1 MVVAISCALA
11 ALSSAGC
18 YRVPATKASVATV
31 ELAGVSAEDR
41 DALADRIATRASQRF
56 LGLLPA
62 GVFYEHETLDRFALR
77 RDLARIERYLR
88 ARGFYEAQVRAADV
102 IPDGDKVHVTI
113 EVATG
118 EPVRVE
124 AVRVEGQG
132 SLAPDARAATAEAA
146 GEALAV
152 GSPFTE
158 EGYEASEK
166 AVLRAMTSR
175 GHARAKVTK
184 RAEVDL
190 ATHRAT
196 VVLTATPGPASRL
209 GKITFVGL
217 DGLPE
222 DAVRRVFGI
231 QEGEPYSSEEID
243 TSKNALL
250 DLGVFSSVEVEADT
264 AKGEADAP
272 VPLTVRCVPAKLR
285 ALLFGGGIQLDQRA
299 AEAHVLVGF
308 QSAPGKGTEFRIYLP
323 HLALEAE
330 ADDRAPADLQAY
342 AGTELVLVAEDQEPV
357 RQIVRI
363 WLERRGYRVLE
374 AADGQ
379 VGLEVAAA
387 HGRDIQLLVTDVVMP
402 NASGPDLADA
412 LRARDPELPVIY
424 ISGYPSEV
432 IANRGLL
439 GPGMRLLEKPL
450 SEALLLRAVRESL
463 DGAIKIGARVPP
475 KGS

>member
-1 MVVAISCALA
+1 MDEATQA
-11 ALSSAGC
+11 
-18 YRVPATKASVATV
+18 RVFEPFFTTKPQGRGT
-31 ELAGVSAEDR
+31 G
-41 DALADRIATRASQRF
+41 
-56 LGLLPA
+56 LGL
-62 GVFYEHETLDRFALR
+62 
-77 RDLARIERYLR
+77 
-88 ARGFYEAQVRAADV
+88 
-102 IPDGDKVHVTI
+102 
-113 EVATG
+113 
-118 EPVRVE
+118 
-124 AVRVEGQG
+124 
-132 SLAPDARAATAEAA
+132 S
-146 GEALAV
+146 
-152 GSPFTE
+152 
-158 EGYEASEK
+158 
-166 AVLRAMTSR
+166 
-175 GHARAKVTK
+175 
-184 RAEVDL
+184 
-190 ATHRAT
+190 T
-196 VVLTATPGPASRL
+196 VY
-209 GKITFVGL
+209 
-217 DGLPE
+217 
-222 DAVRRVFGI
+222 GI
-231 QEGEPYSSEEID
+231 VQQS
-243 TSKNALL
+243 
-250 DLGVFSSVEVEADT
+250 
-264 AKGEADAP
+264 
-272 VPLTVRCVPAKLR
+272 
-285 ALLFGGGIQLDQRA
+285 GG
-299 AEAHVLVGF
+299 LVGF